1 MRLIKSFV
9 VISCILLFG
18 GNVAA
23 QSIANYP
30 DRTVTII
37 VGFPPGTATDTVAR
51 VLAERFTN
59 KFGKTF
65 IVDNKAG
72 QGGSMGSAFVAKA
85 APDGYTLVLSATAPL
100 AINPN
105 LYTNLTYDPR
115 KNFAPI
121 GLVSWLPY
129 VFVTNPKTG
138 INTIQQLTEKAKAN
152 PGQLTYA
159 SIGNGSTS
167 HLLMSMLTRQAG
179 INITHIP
186 YKGSAQSQ
194 TDVIAGQVD
203 MTFDTMLTLMPHIK
217 AGKLKAVATG
227 GLTRSQFAQDVPT
240 LDEQGLTGFNGGAWL
255 GLLAPAGTPKPIIDK
270 LHKELN
276 AILDDPDVIKRLN
289 ELGSESLK
297 SNSPAE
303 FSAFIQT
310 EYTKWGQ
317 RVRDSGAKIE

>member
-1 MRLIKSFV
+1 MKLIKSFALM
-9 VISCILLFG
+9 SCILLIG
-18 GNVAA
+18 IPAGA
-23 QSIANYP
+23 QSVANYP

-37 VGFPPGTATDTVAR
+37 VGFPPGTATDT
-51 VLAERFTN
+51 N

-72 QGGSMGSAFVAKA
+72 QGGSMGSTFVAKA
-85 APDGYTLVLSATAPL
+85 ASDGYTLVLSATAPL

-121 GLVSWLPY
+121 GLVAWLPY
-129 VFVTNPKTG
+129 VFVTNPKAS
-138 INTIQQLTEKAKAN
+138 INTIQQLNEKAKAN

-179 INITHIP
+179 INVTHVP
-186 YKGSAQSQ
+186 YKGSTQSQ
-194 TDVIAGQVD
+194 TDVISGQVD

-227 GLTRSQFAQDVPT
+227 GLTRSQFAQDIPT

-276 AILDDPDVIKRLN
+276 SILDDPDVIKRLN
-289 ELGSESLK
+289 ELGSEPLK
-297 SNSPAE
+297 SSNPAE